1 MAHQMPSGS
10 SAGAPTSGPA
20 SDDWPA
26 QVTGMLVRTVDQV
39 RAKTTR
45 PATLAARGL
54 VYGLIAALVG
64 ILIVTL
70 LFVGLFRAVDMARNL
85 IVEDAVWLTY
95 FFLGA
100 LFVLLGAVVFAR
112 RKPRS

>member
-10 SAGAPTSGPA
+10 SAGAPSNTPG

-26 QVTGMLVRTVDQV
+26 QVTAMLVRTVDQV
-39 RAKTTR
+39 RSKTTR
-45 PATLAARGL
+45 PATVAARGL

-64 ILIVTL
+64 ILIATL
-70 LFVGLFRAVDMARNL
+70 VFIGLFRAVDRARNL

-100 LFVLLGAVVFAR
+100 LFVVVGAVVFAR